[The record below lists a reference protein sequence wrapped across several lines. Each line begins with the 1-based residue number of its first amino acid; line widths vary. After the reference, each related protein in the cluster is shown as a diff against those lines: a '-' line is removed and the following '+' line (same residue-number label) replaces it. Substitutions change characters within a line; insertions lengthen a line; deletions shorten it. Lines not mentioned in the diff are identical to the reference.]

1 LPFAALLVGGG
12 VIYIALKKWVGR
24 GRQSQPSAIAEAEE
38 RDEEYQRQLKKELE
52 EFTERG
58 FR

>member
-1 LPFAALLVGGG
+1 LPFAAILAGGG
-12 VIYIALKKWVGR
+12 IIYIALKAWVRR
-24 GRQSQPSAIAEAEE
+24 GKRRLTNAVTEAEE
-38 RDEEYQRQLKKELE
+38 GDEEYRHQLEKELE